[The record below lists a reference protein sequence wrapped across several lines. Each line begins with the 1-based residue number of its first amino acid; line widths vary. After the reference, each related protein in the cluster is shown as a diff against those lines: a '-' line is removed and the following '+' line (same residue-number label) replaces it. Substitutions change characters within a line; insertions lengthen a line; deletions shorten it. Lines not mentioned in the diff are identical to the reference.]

1 MSDHTQLL
9 DAAIRWHTAGVVAVP
24 VRSDGSKAPGLREW
38 KTYQTTPPSIDDV
51 LAWFGGCATDG
62 VGVLTGTVSGN
73 LEMLE
78 FEGRAVDA
86 GLLTQ
91 LDTYADDNG
100 MAPLIEQLLAGYC
113 ERTPSGGIHLL
124 YRVTDG
130 TVERNTKLAR
140 TADRVVLAETR
151 GEGGFVVTA
160 PSFGRSHPTG
170 QPWEMISGSI
180 ERIPTI
186 TADQRDQLW
195 ALVSLLDES
204 PVTTP
209 MVEPMPGVFGSTPG
223 TRPGDDYASKI
234 TWDDIL
240 TPLGWTRK
248 FRMGN
253 GYAWQRPDKTGP
265 GISATTGQAADG
277 VDRLYVFSSSTEF
290 EPERPY
296 NKFSAYALLQHHG
309 DYAAAATQLAKDG
322 YGTQPTQPITAPIA
336 PRQGPATTT
345 APTQPRHLTVV
356 DGTSALAP
364 DPEPQPVAHT
374 LAQSED
380 GHSQALIAEHGHSIR
395 YCHERGR
402 WLCWNGRVWRWQA
415 PGGGHVKELAKDI
428 ARAYPNNSD
437 WRTHRKRS
445 LSHGGLSA
453 CLAITETDP
462 RIAVS
467 IDDLDAHPWELNT
480 PGGIIDLRT
489 GELMPSDPTR
499 LHTKSTLVAPDM
511 SADQSAWLA
520 FLDDTFNAD
529 REMTSWLRRLFGY
542 ACVGEVRE
550 AILPLF
556 FGLGANGKTTI
567 LETVSGVLGDYAS
580 QAPQGFLVQGPP
592 QHPAEI
598 AELAGARLVIASE
611 TNEDQKFDEA
621 KVKQLTG
628 GDRLRARFMRQDWF
642 GFAPSHTLIL
652 MTNHRPEV
660 RSGGHGFWRRVREV
674 PFNHE
679 VPSEKKIE
687 KYQDVLIREH
697 GPAIMAWLARGAAE
711 YAASGLRDP
720 EGVRVAT
727 SEYQASTDT
736 VARFVED
743 MCIVGGGDH
752 VRCNSSKVRAVYE
765 QWCTQEGETAISAK
779 ALTMQLAAKYGIGKA
794 RDKRQRFLTNVTL
807 VGGDDE

>member
-1 MSDHTQLL
+1 VTTHTDLL
-9 DAAIRWHTAGVVAVP
+9 DTAVRWFAAGAAVLP
-24 VRSDGSKAPGLREW
+24 LTPDGSKAPAVRW
-38 KTYQTTPPSIDDV
+38 KDYQQTAPGIDAI
-51 LAWFGGCATDG
+51 LGWFGSERYDG
-62 VGVLTGTVSGN
+62 LGVLTGAVSGN
-73 LEMLE
+73 LELLE

-86 GLLTQ
+86 GLLAT
-91 LDTYADDNG
+91 LDQHADDNG
-100 MAPLIEQLLAGYC
+100 MAGLIEKLLAGYC

-124 YRVTDG
+124 YRVTGGDVG
-130 TVERNTKLAR
+130 RNTKLAR
-140 TADRVVLAETR
+140 TADRHVLAETR
-151 GEGGFVVTA
+151 GEGGFVVVA
-160 PSFGRSHPTG
+160 PSFGRSHPSG
-170 QPWEMISGSI
+170 LPWTMISGSI
-180 ERIPTI
+180 EQVPVV
-186 TADQRDQLW
+186 TADERDQLW
-195 ALVSLLDES
+195 ALVQLLDES
-204 PVTTP
+204 TDLPA
-209 MVEPMPGVFGSTPG
+209 EPYEQATGVFGSTPG
-223 TRPGDDYASKI
+223 TRPGDDYAAKV
-234 TWDDIL
+234 TWGDIL

-253 GYAWQRPDKTGP
+253 GYAWQRPGKDTA
-265 GISATTGQAADG
+265 GISATTGQAKDG

-296 NKFSAYALLQHHG
+296 NKFSAYALIHHHG
-309 DYAAAATQLAKDG
+309 DYAAAATQLARDG
-322 YGTQPTQPITAPIA
+322 YGTPATQPILQISPPVPPITAP
-336 PRQGPATTT
+336 PGPS
-345 APTQPRHLTVV
+345 PRHLTVV
-356 DGTSALAP
+356 DGSNALAP
-364 DPEPQPVAHT
+364 DPDPLPVAHT

-380 GHSQALIAEHGHSIR
+380 GHSQALIAEHGEVIR
-395 YCHERGR
+395 YCPERGR
-402 WLCWNGRVWRWQA
+402 WLHWDGRVWRWQE
-415 PGGGHVKELAKDI
+415 PGGGYVKELAKDV
-428 ARAYPNNSD
+428 ARAYPD
-437 WRTHRKRS
+437 DGTWRTHRKRS
-445 LSHGGLSA
+445 LSNGGLSA
-453 CLAITETDP
+453 CLALTETDR
-462 RIAVS
+462 RIVVS

-489 GELMPSDPTR
+489 GLVHPSDPAR
-499 LHTKSTLVAPDM
+499 LHTKSTSVAPDM
-511 SADQSAWLA
+511 TADQSAWLA

-556 FGLGANGKTTI
+556 FGLGANGKTTL
-567 LETVSGVLGDYAS
+567 LEAVSGVLGDYAT

-674 PFNHE
+674 PFLHA
-679 VPSEKKIE
+679 VPEDKKVE
-687 KYQDVLIREH
+687 KYHERLIVDH

-711 YAASGLRDP
+711 YATSGLRDP

-743 MCIVGGGDH
+743 MCIVGGGDQ
-752 VRCNSSKVRAVYE
+752 VRCNSSKVRAAYE
-765 QWCTQEGETAISAK
+765 QWCAQEGENAISAK

-794 RDKRQRFLTNVTL
+794 RDMRQRFLTNVTL
-807 VGGDDE
+807 VGDDDE